1 MARPMKLEG
10 SKRILSTPN
19 NAKKPALIEGSKIK
33 AYFQDLAA
41 CIPGNALSTANLSV
55 GINEMMA
62 QFFFNGMVINLSIMD
77 MEGGAL

>member
-10 SKRILSTPN
+10 SKRILPAQN
-19 NAKKPALIEGSKIK
+19 KEKKPALIDGSKIK
-33 AYFQDLAA
+33 AYFQDLSA
-41 CIPGNALSTANLSV
+41 CIPGDVLSTANLSI

-77 MEGGAL
+77 MEGGTL